1 MSENPLIRESPLIM
15 WHPHVYKSPPKRL
28 TPFFIQDILK
38 LAGIRK
44 VDKRFICDSSLGD
57 EEEEY
62 EEEEEIPE
70 PLNLSLCHRSHRHA
84 NENVVSSKTEGVCKS
99 HTIKK
104 SLKRKKTDS
113 PISSSSIGV
122 PTSSSTSSTFDDD
135 EEDDKKKK
143 KVRTTF
149 TGRQI
154 FELEKMFESKKYLS
168 SSERSEMAKILN
180 VTEQQVKIWFQ
191 NRRTKWKKQENISNA
206 EAAEHMK
213 NKKSTSPHLSVS
225 GHGSSG
231 NSIMNGLGASLS
243 SSSPSRPSFE
253 SLQHH
258 FGSGSVSSDS
268 RPSSS
273 MRSSPPP
280 QPPRHHSALL
290 VTSFES
296 EEDEFRE
303 MRRGG
308 GAGDS
313 GGNSS
318 SHSSNHEFCH
328 NSDSKEFDDHHHH
341 PS

>member
-1 MSENPLIRESPLIM
+1 NVFFFLFTYTCVRACDLTIFVKNFLLLFLLFSSIKFSSNSVDSQSVKPLNMSENPLIRESPLIM

-180 VTEQQVKIWFQ
+180 VTEQQVIIIINLYFHQ
-191 NRRTKWKKQENISNA
+191 TLN
-206 EAAEHMK
+206 
-213 NKKSTSPHLSVS
+213 P
-225 GHGSSG
+225 
-231 NSIMNGLGASLS
+231 
-243 SSSPSRPSFE
+243 
-253 SLQHH
+253 
-258 FGSGSVSSDS
+258 
-268 RPSSS
+268 
-273 MRSSPPP
+273 
-280 QPPRHHSALL
+280 
-290 VTSFES
+290 
-296 EEDEFRE
+296 
-303 MRRGG
+303 
-308 GAGDS
+308 
-313 GGNSS
+313 
-318 SHSSNHEFCH
+318 NHPCAFCR
-328 NSDSKEFDDHHHH
+328 
-341 PS
+341 

>member
-84 NENVVSSKTEGVCKS
+84 NENVVSSKTEGVF
-99 HTIKK
+99 
-104 SLKRKKTDS
+104 
-113 PISSSSIGV
+113 

-191 NRRTKWKKQENISNA
+191 NQ
-206 EAAEHMK
+206 AAEHMK
-213 NKKSTSPHLSVS
+213 NKKSTSPHLS

-231 NSIMNGLGASLS
+231 NSIMNGLGSSLS

-318 SHSSNHEFCH
+318 SHSSNHEFL
-328 NSDSKEFDDHHHH
+328 S
-341 PS
+341 